1 MDDPELI
8 EGKQFASFERYG
20 DFVSAQSALLA
31 VDLSSEPSRQDNG
44 TEVELMRK
52 LTMIL
57 GEYQEQSYLLDPY
70 LENLVVPVAEC
81 LRAHARTRTS
91 DPAAKSSIPRLGRL
105 AELLYNYIKCRGYKT
120 ITSFFP
126 HEIADVTIAI
136 EFMRLPDGPSAEPSQ
151 WTLRYVVLLWLS
163 LVCRIPFDLD
173 QFDEDGQI
181 GGTASALESTAMK
194 HLGKAGLEREGAA
207 ILLSR
212 YYMRKDTKQRFKTF
226 LQWSI
231 SVIKSNDVL
240 QSLGVL
246 QVLCEFVKSGA
257 PEDTQAAAQAL
268 MEMSETI
275 SDSET
280 LTANTLVRKYRTK
293 LLSRIGLRLVPPR
306 PRIPRVQLPT
316 LNNGSNQDSSEN
328 HGNDDGDEIDVPEEL
343 EVILDALFKA
353 VQDRDTVV
361 RWSAAK
367 GIGRLSER
375 LSSDFAGQVMEN
387 ILHFFSIHTVAGA
400 TVYDMPSIAEATWH
414 GACLAS
420 AEMARRAL
428 VPPTLLPNLL
438 DWLSKALYF
447 DIRKGAHSIGSNVR
461 DAAAYV
467 IWALARSQDRSGFSP
482 HASKLAENLV
492 AVSLFDR
499 DVSIRRAASAA
510 FQEHVGRMGLFAHGI
525 DVLRKSDFYSVSIRR
540 NAFLTAA
547 PQVAEHEEYRPA
559 ILDHLLSITL
569 RHWDVVMRQLGAK
582 SLRLICEINL
592 DKLGPSCM
600 QRLARLLSSVDVATI
615 HGAVA
620 ALTEI
625 ADAHNQFS
633 YSGDRT
639 RREIFILIN
648 RIPESLVLAPR
659 NEQILSAVC
668 SLVAASITREEVE
681 LKNSSSVPN
690 WEKFVDHGL
699 RHRSEDVREAG
710 AAALAAVSSL
720 TDCSSAVE
728 RYIREFKRGPPPLQ
742 QSLGYL
748 LGVLDYHAHP
758 HGLSE
763 VMECLLDNVSME
775 SATRMTNVEAR
786 RNSFLAIPKIVV
798 RVAQDLER
806 HLPPDTVR
814 ALVDALDNGL
824 DDYTT
829 DERGDV
835 GSWIRIACI
844 QGLTSIIE
852 TLFVVSKN
860 LPNFATILPA
870 HRYHHIVGRV
880 LGQGVERLD
889 NVRQIAGESFTRILR
904 LSLPSVDDAECW
916 RVRGEYLARELFLP
930 DCRESGTNWNNGEWL
945 FPKAVRL
952 LEISE
957 YRKPI
962 LTGLVLSVSTR
973 TNSTQRP
980 ASSSLAAY
988 VRALPVS
995 SDRNGYSQASLAR
1008 DLIEHAM
1015 KHMTSNNVV
1024 VPVLQ
1029 TFNMLLEGDAVARL
1043 PESGTGAACMESL
1056 ILIATKN
1063 VSRLKNVQRVHE
1075 SMKIVVNLFTF
1086 PSVAKT
1092 CLSKIT
1098 DFLVHP
1104 YPRVRSG
1111 TAEYLYLV
1119 LQSRDLGWEPDD
1131 KVEELLLETGWSS
1144 TDVEEVKEAAQALV
1158 KELASNM
1165 EVLA

>member
-20 DFVSAQSALLA
+20 DFSSAQSALLA

-91 DPAAKSSIPRLGRL
+91 DPASKSSTVRLGRL
-105 AELLYNYIKCRGYKT
+105 AELLYNYIKLRGYKT

-136 EFMRLPDGPSAEPSQ
+136 EFMRLPDGPCAEPSQ

-173 QFDEDGQI
+173 QFDEDGQT

-194 HLGKAGLEREGAA
+194 YLGKAGLEREGAA
-207 ILLSR
+207 ILLSWF
-212 YYMRKDTKQRFKTF
+212 YMRKDTKKRFKTF
-226 LQWSI
+226 LQWSS
-231 SVIKSNDVL
+231 SVINSTDIL

-257 PEDTQAAAQAL
+257 PEDTQAASQAL

-280 LTANTLVRKYRTK
+280 LTENTLVRKYRAK
-293 LLSRIGLRLVPPR
+293 LLSRIGLRLLPPR
-306 PRIPRVQLPT
+306 PRLSRVQLRA
-316 LNNGSNQDSSEN
+316 LNDGSNQHSSGN
-328 HGNDDGDEIDVPEEL
+328 HGGDDGDEIDVPEEL

-375 LSSDFAGQVMEN
+375 LPSDFAGQVMEN

-438 DWLSKALYF
+438 DWLSQALYF

-482 HASKLAENLV
+482 HASKLAEKLV

-499 DVSIRRAASAA
+499 D
-510 FQEHVGRMGLFAHGI
+510 GLFAHGI
-525 DVLRKSDFYSVSIRR
+525 DVLRKTDFYSVSIRR

-559 ILDHLLSITL
+559 LLDHLISITL

-592 DKLGPSCM
+592 DKLGPPCI
-600 QRLARLLSSVDVATI
+600 QRLARLLTSVDVATI

-625 ADAHNQFS
+625 ADAYNQFS
-633 YSGDRT
+633 YSGDGT

-648 RIPESLVLAPR
+648 RIPEFLVLAPR
-659 NEQILSAVC
+659 NEQILGAIC
-668 SLVAASITREEVE
+668 SLIAASITREEVE
-681 LKNSSSVPN
+681 SESGSS
-690 WEKFVDHGL
+690 GL
-699 RHRSEDVREAG
+699 HHRSNDVREAG

-720 TDCSSAVE
+720 TDCSSAVQ
-728 RYIREFKRGPPPLQ
+728 RYFKRGLPPLQ

-763 VMECLLDNVSME
+763 VVECLLDNVSME

-786 RNSFLAIPKIVV
+786 RNSFLCHSESRRSCSPELRTTLVPCPHRSV
-798 RVAQDLER
+798 LWLT
-806 HLPPDTVR
+806 HLTS
-814 ALVDALDNGL
+814 GL

-860 LPNFATILPA
+860 LPNFASILPA
-870 HRYHHIVGRV
+870 HRYHHIK
-880 LGQGVERLD
+880 RLD

-904 LSLPSVDDAECW
+904 LSLPSVEDAECW
-916 RVRGEYLARELFLP
+916 RVRGEDLARELFLP
-930 DCRESGTNWNNGEWL
+930 DCRENETNWNNGEWL

-952 LEISE
+952 LEIPE

-988 VRALPVS
+988 VRTLP
-995 SDRNGYSQASLAR
+995 ASLAQ
-1008 DLIEHAM
+1008 DLIEYGL
-1015 KHMTSNNVV
+1015 KHLTSNNVV

-1029 TFNMLLEGDAVARL
+1029 TFNMLLEGDAWIAH
-1043 PESGTGAACMESL
+1043 GGMESL
-1056 ILIATKN
+1056 ISIATKN
-1063 VSRLKNVQRVHE
+1063 VSRLKNVQRSEKLASERAVAI
-1075 SMKIVVNLFTF
+1075 SFRVVNLLTF

-1092 CLSKIT
+1092 CLSKIA

-1119 LQSRDLGWEPDD
+1119 D
-1131 KVEELLLETGWSS
+1131 KVEELLLETEWSS

-1165 EVLA
+1165 EG

>member
-8 EGKQFASFERYG
+8 EGKQFASFERYD
-20 DFVSAQSALLA
+20 DFVSTQSALLA
-31 VDLSSEPSRQDNG
+31 VDLSSEPSRQENG

-105 AELLYNYIKCRGYKT
+105 AELLYNYIN
-120 ITSFFP
+120 FFP

-181 GGTASALESTAMK
+181 GGTASALESTAMEY
-194 HLGKAGLEREGAA
+194 LGNAGLEREGAA

-231 SVIKSNDVL
+231 SVIRSNDVL

-257 PEDTQAAAQAL
+257 PEDTQSAARAL

-275 SDSET
+275 SDSEA
-280 LTANTLVRKYRTK
+280 LMANTLIRKYRTK

-306 PRIPRVQLPT
+306 PRIPRVQLRT
-316 LNNGSNQDSSEN
+316 LNDGSNQDSSEN

-343 EVILDALFKA
+343 EVILDVLFKA

-525 DVLRKSDFYSVSIRR
+525 DVLRKTDFYSVSIRR

-559 ILDHLLSITL
+559 LLDHLLSITL

-625 ADAHNQFS
+625 AHAYNQFS
-633 YSGDRT
+633 YSGDGT

-690 WEKFVDHGL
+690 WEKFVDQGL
-699 RHRSEDVREAG
+699 HHRNEDVREAG

-720 TDCSSAVE
+720 TD
-728 RYIREFKRGPPPLQ
+728 Y
-742 QSLGYL
+742 
-748 LGVLDYHAHP
+748 
-758 HGLSE
+758 
-763 VMECLLDNVSME
+763 
-775 SATRMTNVEAR
+775 
-786 RNSFLAIPKIVV
+786 
-798 RVAQDLER
+798 
-806 HLPPDTVR
+806 LPPDTIR

-844 QGLTSIIE
+844 QGLISIIE
-852 TLFVVSKN
+852 TLFVVSIN

-880 LGQGVERLD
+880 LRQGVERLD

-904 LSLPSVDDAECW
+904 LSLPSVDDADCW
-916 RVRGEYLARELFLP
+916 RVRGEHLARELFLP
-930 DCRESGTNWNNGEWL
+930 DSRENGTNWNNGEWL

-962 LTGLVLSVSTR
+962 LAGLVLSVSTR

-988 VRALPVS
+988 VRELPVS

-1029 TFNMLLEGDAVARL
+1029 TFNMLLEGDAIARL

-1056 ILIATKN
+1056 ISIATKN

-1075 SMKIVVNLFTF
+1075 AMKIVVNLFTF

-1104 YPRVRSG
+1104 YPRIRSG

-1119 LQSRDLGWEPDD
+1119 LQSRELGWEPDD

-1144 TDVEEVKEAAQALV
+1144 TDAEEVKEAAQALV

-1165 EVLA
+1165 EG